1 MRSIIRNSVI
11 IITLLLWVGVSV
23 AGHAADSKKVTITR
37 ILSKPEQ
44 NDCKY
49 DEEKYWKKR
58 DNLDYEKFFP
68 EDPKI
73 DEYLKLEKEGKLP
86 AHIVIYHNDQKARAF
101 YHSLFTYDLSTK
113 RMTYDF
119 IDVIKDNIFI
129 LDNEID
135 FAGPFEEYLRI
146 VNPIMID
153 FFLWLIEEG
162 KKNNTSYIDY
172 TPLCYMANVIL
183 IAPEYFKEE
192 MEYFKCK
199 VFPIFWQRIKDN
211 KHDITELV
219 TLYYYGYGDKVLPL
233 IADYA
238 KQQEVYFDSIYY
250 NYFSFKKNV
259 RVVEFITEFEHPVV
273 ELLSGPRI
281 HWASQYSAV
290 QYLQRIG
297 KLKGHINL
305 VFRIIDNKWFAPFV
319 QKPTNYIPVLLKIK
333 DEKIVKYFK
342 KNMDVEMFADFK
354 EEMKTYIRNFK
365 LQEGKR

>member
-1 MRSIIRNSVI
+1 MKSITSKTAI
-11 IITLLLWVGVSV
+11 ILLLLLLAGLSV
-23 AGHAADSKKVTITR
+23 AGHAADSKKVTIAR
-37 ILSKPEQ
+37 ILAKPEQ

-49 DEEKYWKKR
+49 DEEKYWEKWE
-58 DNLDYEKFFP
+58 NFDYETMFP

-73 DEYLKLEKEGKLP
+73 IEYLELEEKGNLPQYVVIHHDDEKAFEFYLSVLANTAGSKRTAKFNIDISKELVLKGFNEL
-86 AHIVIYHNDQKARAF
+86 
-101 YHSLFTYDLSTK
+101 
-113 RMTYDF
+113 DF
-119 IDVIKDNIFI
+119 SGPDEHLLKQANIEMINYFLLL
-129 LDNEID
+129 LD
-135 FAGPFEEYLRI
+135 
-146 VNPIMID
+146 
-153 FFLWLIEEG
+153 EG
-162 KKNNTSYIDY
+162 KKNNKSYIDY
-172 TPLCYMANVIL
+172 TPFCYMANIIL
-183 IAPEYFKEE
+183 IAPELFKEE

-199 VFPIFWQRIKDN
+199 VFPLFWQNINGN

-219 TLYYYGYGDKVLPL
+219 TLYYYGYGEEVLPL
-233 IADYA
+233 IIEYA
-238 KQQEVYFDSIYY
+238 KQRPVYFDSIFFDYY
-250 NYFSFKKNV
+250 SFKKNV
-259 RVVEFITEFEHPVV
+259 RIIEYLPEFENPLV

-290 QYLQRIG
+290 QYLQRLG